1 MELPFAV
8 ELSVGD
14 GSFLGGVTNDNNSAL
29 HQSESSLVTASSQG
43 SFMNTSPLGIPHN
56 TPQDVV
62 LSAPFHT
69 AQQQQQLQQQQQGQ
83 GQLVVTPALSPQDHE
98 TDFTYVNVT
107 ETDADDDEV
116 DILLEGEDFSLP
128 LDQQYYQQP
137 QGGILAALL
146 SGMQPSETDSILVRV
161 NMNSKFQIA
170 IDTFLILLLTLSRN
184 TLIPT

>member
-8 ELSVGD
+8 ESSMGD
-14 GSFLGGVTNDNNSAL
+14 GSFVGGVTNDNNSAL

-43 SFMNTSPLGIPHN
+43 SFMNTSPLLLQHN

-62 LSAPFHT
+62 LPAPFHT
-69 AQQQQQLQQQQQGQ
+69 AQQQQQLQQQ

-98 TDFTYVNVT
+98 TDFTYVNIT

-116 DILLEGEDFSLP
+116 DILLEGADISLP

-146 SGMQPSETDSILVRV
+146 SGMQPSETDSILVSV
-161 NMNSKFQIA
+161 N
-170 IDTFLILLLTLSRN
+170 
-184 TLIPT
+184 